1 MVINVETFKDVDTYC
16 CCISNDD
23 NKVYIT
29 ETSFIKQRA
38 IDKALSRLYVKLRFQ
53 CIDPNS
59 VTLKRING
67 DEK

>member
-1 MVINVETFKDVDTYC
+1 MIINVETFKDVDTYC

-29 ETSFIKQRA
+29 ETSFVKQRA
-38 IDKALSRLYVKLRFQ
+38 IDKALSRLYVKLRFKG
-53 CIDPNS
+53 IDPNS
-59 VTLKRING
+59 VTLKHIKG

>member
-1 MVINVETFKDVDTYC
+1 MIINVETFKDVDTYC

-29 ETSFIKQRA
+29 ETSFVKQRA
-38 IDKALSRLYVKLRFQ
+38 IDKALCRLYVKLRFQ
-53 CIDPNS
+53 GINPNS
-59 VTLKRING
+59 VTLKHIKG

>member
-1 MVINVETFKDVDTYC
+1 MIINVETFKDVNTYC

-29 ETSFIKQRA
+29 ETSFVKQRA

-53 CIDPNS
+53 GIDPNS

>member
-1 MVINVETFKDVDTYC
+1 MIINVEIFKDVDTYC

-29 ETSFIKQRA
+29 ETSFVKQRA
-38 IDKALSRLYVKLRFQ
+38 IDKALSRLYVKLRFKG
-53 CIDPNS
+53 IAPNS
-59 VTLKRING
+59 VTLKHING

>member
-1 MVINVETFKDVDTYC
+1 MIINVETFKDVDTYC

-29 ETSFIKQRA
+29 ETSFVKQRA
-38 IDKALSRLYVKLRFQ
+38 IDKALSRLYVKLCFQ
-53 CIDPNS
+53 GIDPNS

>member
-1 MVINVETFKDVDTYC
+1 MIINVETFKNVDTYC

-29 ETSFIKQRA
+29 ETSFVKQRA
-38 IDKALSRLYVKLRFQ
+38 IDKALSSLYVKLRFQ
-53 CIDPNS
+53 SIDPNS
-59 VTLKRING
+59 VTLKHING

>member
-1 MVINVETFKDVDTYC
+1 MIINVETFKDVDTYC

-29 ETSFIKQRA
+29 ETSFVKQRA

-53 CIDPNS
+53 GIDHNS
-59 VTLKRING
+59 VTLKHING

>member
-1 MVINVETFKDVDTYC
+1 MIINVETFKDADTYC

-23 NKVYIT
+23 KKVYIT
-29 ETSFIKQRA
+29 ETSFVKQRA

-53 CIDPNS
+53 GIDPNC
-59 VTLKRING
+59 VTLKHING

>member
-1 MVINVETFKDVDTYC
+1 MIFNVETFKDVDTYC

-29 ETSFIKQRA
+29 ETSFVKQRA

-53 CIDPNS
+53 GINPNS
-59 VTLKRING
+59 VTLKHIKG

>member
-1 MVINVETFKDVDTYC
+1 MIINVEIFKDVDTYC

-29 ETSFIKQRA
+29 ETSFVKQRA
-38 IDKALSRLYVKLRFQ
+38 IDKALSRLYVKLRFKG
-53 CIDPNS
+53 IDTNS
-59 VTLKRING
+59 VTLKHING

>member
-1 MVINVETFKDVDTYC
+1 MVINIETFKDVDTYC

-29 ETSFIKQRA
+29 ETSFVKQRA
-38 IDKALSRLYVKLRFQ
+38 IDKALSRLYVKLRFKG
-53 CIDPNS
+53 IDPNS
-59 VTLKRING
+59 VKLKLING

>member
-1 MVINVETFKDVDTYC
+1 MIINVETFKDVDTYC

-29 ETSFIKQRA
+29 ETSFVKQRA
-38 IDKALSRLYVKLRFQ
+38 IDKALSRLYVKLRFRG
-53 CIDPNS
+53 IDPNS
-59 VTLKRING
+59 VTLKQING